1 MKFAEYLIAIIATVA
16 MFALPITVLYLAT
29 VLGVATLVILGLTVV
44 TLVGMFLFFAVV
56 RLALKR

>member
-56 RLALKR
+56 RLALKG